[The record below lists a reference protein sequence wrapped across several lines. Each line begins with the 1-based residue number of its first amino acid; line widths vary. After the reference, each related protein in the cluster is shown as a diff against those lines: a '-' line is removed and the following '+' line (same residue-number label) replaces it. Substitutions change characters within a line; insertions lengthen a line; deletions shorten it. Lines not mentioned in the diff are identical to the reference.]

1 LEDADIKAAARWGIW
16 SACYNTGQTC
26 VSIERAY
33 AVEAVYDEF
42 VREAVEQAKKVTIG
56 YSPDIDNPYHMA
68 PLCFNRQ
75 QQIIEEQLAE
85 AVEKGARI
93 LTGGQIKD
101 LYAEPTV
108 IVNVDHTM
116 KLMREETFG
125 PVLPIMKVK
134 DEAEAIR
141 LANDSDYGLS
151 ASVWTS
157 DLQRGQRVAR
167 QLDVGSVNIND
178 ATTHYPVSLLPFG
191 GVKQSGATRTH
202 SKSEVLQF
210 TQVHSYAV
218 GRPPMPLDL
227 ATQMRKPGH
236 YRLGASVMRMAFGV
250 TPRQRV
256 QPVVEEVER
265 LVQKPPS
272 RKPAV
277 ALGLATAALA
287 LAFGA
292 RKVLK

>member
-1 LEDADIKAAARWGIW
+1 
-16 SACYNTGQTC
+16 
-26 VSIERAY
+26 
-33 AVEAVYDEF
+33 VEAVYDEF
-42 VREAVEQAKKVTIG
+42 VREAVEQARQLTVG
-56 YSPDIDNPYHMA
+56 YSPDVDNPYHMA

-85 AVEKGARI
+85 AVDMGARI

-108 IVNVDHTM
+108 IIDVDQTM
-116 KLMREETFG
+116 NLMREETFG

-141 LANDSDYGLS
+141 LTNESEYGLS
-151 ASVWTS
+151 ASVWS
-157 DLQRGQRVAR
+157 NDLERAQRVAR
-167 QLDVGSVNIND
+167 QLAVGSVNIND

-191 GVKQSGATRTH
+191 GVKKSGSARTH
-202 SKSEVLQF
+202 GRNEVLQF

-218 GRPPMPLDL
+218 GRPPHPLDI

-236 YRLGASVMRMAFGV
+236 YRLGAAIMRLVFGV

-256 QPVVEEVER
+256 QPVVEELEQ
-265 LVQKPPS
+265 LAAKPMS
-272 RKPAV
+272 RKPVAAV
-277 ALGLATAALA
+277 AAGLVVAALT
-287 LAFGA
+287 FGA
-292 RKVLK
+292 RKLLK